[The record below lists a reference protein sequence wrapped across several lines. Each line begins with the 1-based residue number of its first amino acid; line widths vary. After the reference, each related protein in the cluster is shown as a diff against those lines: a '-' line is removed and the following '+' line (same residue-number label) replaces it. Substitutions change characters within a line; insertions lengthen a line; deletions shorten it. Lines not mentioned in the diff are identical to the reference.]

1 MDVSRTA
8 IYDSSTAIVRLAAY
22 RKESLYSQRPEVW
35 LRLLKMDPYFL
46 ADRMCR
52 VNNTP
57 NPFFSTI
64 ATISFH
70 GRCIPGTDTV
80 ESTIATRLLF
90 FPTGCAL
97 RCARKE
103 VRMSCLWVVGNL
115 STKIAVLGYGP
126 TSDIDS
132 TVRKSEPYVEL
143 TKFHIWKGFWQKEH
157 RRAYKE

>member
-1 MDVSRTA
+1 MTVLQQSSDSPHTEKRVCTHRDQKSGFVSSRWIPTSWPTECA
-8 IYDSSTAIVRLAAY
+8 ASTTLQTPSSL
-22 RKESLYSQRPEVW
+22 Q
-35 LRLLKMDPYFL
+35 
-46 ADRMCR
+46 
-52 VNNTP
+52 
-57 NPFFSTI
+57 I

-143 TKFHIWKGFWQKEH
+143 TKFHIRKGFWQKEH